1 MTWLMEIKKA
11 CYFSEQQACSL
22 ILIFLKACKLAV
34 HLLGKQGQHHR
45 VLPKKDRLP
54 NMGFLLNPLKTKSFI
69 NEKGPGETEP
79 SFYMPALHRSCVHP
93 LFRKGATN
101 QLLEM

>member
-1 MTWLMEIKKA
+1 
-11 CYFSEQQACSL
+11 
-22 ILIFLKACKLAV
+22 LKACKLAV

-79 SFYMPALHRSCVHP
+79 SFLCLHCIEAVFT
-93 LFRKGATN
+93 LFLEKVPPTSYLKCELLNHGAN
-101 QLLEM
+101 IYPEIIYPNLFEIF